1 MTTSRIVYVIG
12 TAAPPIFDWPT
23 LLGLLHERGWKP
35 YPVLSPIAA
44 SWCDLDALST
54 AAGVNVRVE
63 LRRPTEPDPWPK
75 TDAVLAAPLTFNTI
89 NKWAGGHND
98 TLALGLLNELLGEGL
113 PIVAAPCAK
122 AVLRSHPA
130 YAASC
135 KRLTECGVTFLDQY
149 DTLIRDAAGN
159 ANLDWSKIVDVL
171 HGVVSA
177 PQ

>member
-1 MTTSRIVYVIG
+1 MSTSRIVYVIG

-23 LLGLLHERGWKP
+23 LFDLLRERNWKP
-35 YPVLSPIAA
+35 HPVLSPIAA
-44 SWCDLDALST
+44 TWCDLGELSK
-54 AAGVNVRVE
+54 AAGVDVRVE
-63 LRRPTEPDPWPK
+63 LRRPTESDPWPK
-75 TDAVLAAPLTFNTI
+75 ADAVLAAPLTFNTI

-135 KRLTECGVTFLDQY
+135 QRLVNGGVTLLEQDE
-149 DTLIRDAAGN
+149 TLVRNEDGT
-159 ANLDWSKIVDVL
+159 ANLDWIRVVDAL
-171 HGVVSA
+171 A
-177 PQ
+177 